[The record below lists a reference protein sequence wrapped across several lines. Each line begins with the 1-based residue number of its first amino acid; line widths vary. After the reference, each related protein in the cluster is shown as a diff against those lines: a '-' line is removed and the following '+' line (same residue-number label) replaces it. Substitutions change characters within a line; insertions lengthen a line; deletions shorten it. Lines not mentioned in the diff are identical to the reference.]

1 MPGVSDRDCHAA
13 LAGLLRASSSRS
25 PGASAAEVVL
35 RLLSG
40 IRYGVRRVA
49 VGEDGHSGRVR
60 RHGEHEQG
68 LPRNGRLPSVRSVL
82 TVTVAGGGIRWRIA
96 DSEPFGTN
104 TIWPLPR
111 RGRDGPRWCLMP
123 AVAPGDHRPHH
134 RVGRG
139 GPGRRKDGL
148 PPRRMRWHARAVG
161 VRPPPTHS

>member
-35 RLLSG
+35 SLLSG
-40 IRYGVRRVA
+40 IRYAVRRVA

-82 TVTVAGGGIRWRIA
+82 TVTVAGGG
-96 DSEPFGTN
+96 D
-104 TIWPLPR
+104 PLAHSR
-111 RGRDGPRWCLMP
+111 FRTVWYQHDL
-123 AVAPGDHRPHH
+123 APSA
-134 RVGRG
+134 
-139 GPGRRKDGL
+139 
-148 PPRRMRWHARAVG
+148 AR
-161 VRPPPTHS
+161 T